1 MHPDYFPKRNRIVA
15 GLCDAILVTESG
27 IKGGS
32 MITARIAH
40 GYSRDVFAVPGR
52 PSDLASIGCNFLI
65 QKNMAQITTNA
76 TDIGEAMNWENKNP
90 SSNGNNNH
98 QLNLFQNLNPVET
111 QVMQWLMEGINHP
124 NKMLEKQQ
132 WAASKISMALLDLE
146 LKGLICATGGNNYRP
161 N

>member
-1 MHPDYFPKRNRIVA
+1 
-15 GLCDAILVTESG
+15 
-27 IKGGS
+27 

-40 GYSRDVFAVPGR
+40 SYNRGVFSVPGR
-52 PSDLASIGCNFLI
+52 PSDLASVGCNFLI
-65 QKNMAQITTNA
+65 QKNMAHIVQNA
-76 TDIGEAMNWENKNP
+76 NDIGEAMNWENKNP

-98 QLNLFQNLNPVET
+98 QLNLFQQLNPIEK
-111 QVMQWLMEGINHP
+111 QVMEWLMEGINHP

-132 WAASKISMALLDLE
+132 WAAGKISMALLDLE

>member
-1 MHPDYFPKRNRIVA
+1 
-15 GLCDAILVTESG
+15 
-27 IKGGS
+27 
-32 MITARIAH
+32 
-40 GYSRDVFAVPGR
+40 
-52 PSDLASIGCNFLI
+52 
-65 QKNMAQITTNA
+65 
-76 TDIGEAMNWENKNP
+76 MNWENKNP

-132 WAASKISMALLDLE
+132 WTASKISMALLDLE
-146 LKGLICATGGNNYRP
+146 LKGLICAAGGNNYLP